1 MPLTPLNR
9 ITTVKI
15 DTRAELEKIA
25 SAKGVPGIRKYAM
38 KDVYHI
44 YQNMKTLRF
53 FQAVFNQFGNT
64 EATKQQGLRTYDVF
78 KAEVWEGEI
87 FFIVEASWESVA
99 AFLDDGLVIGKI
111 KEWMVESYKKAVS
124 DMRQAPKADKVKI
137 WDDAF
142 MRNGSPL
149 PHDVMVIPFY
159 HDEFVPGVPAVTLA
173 LVKPK

>member
-1 MPLTPLNR
+1 MNR

-15 DTRAELEKIA
+15 DTQAELEKIA

-53 FQAVFNQFGNT
+53 FQAVFDHFGNK

-78 KAEVWEGEI
+78 KAEVWEGEL
-87 FFIVEASWESVA
+87 FFIIEASWESVA

-111 KEWMVESYKKAVS
+111 KDWMVESYKKAVS
-124 DMRQAPKADKVKI
+124 DMRQAPGADKVKI

-142 MRNGSPL
+142 MRTGSPL

-159 HDEFVPGVPAVTLA
+159 RDDFVPGVPAVTLA